1 MNRLPPD
8 QHVTR
13 QLHDV
18 PSPFGSNNIC
28 HRTTCV
34 HEGAMV
40 ALTGAALATSFQGL
54 PFFLT
59 VN

>member
-18 PSPFGSNNIC
+18 SSPFGWFNIG
-28 HRTTCV
+28 HRTTYADDD
-34 HEGAMV
+34 AMTT
-40 ALTGAALATSFQGL
+40 LTGAALATSFQGL
-54 PFFLT
+54 PFFLA